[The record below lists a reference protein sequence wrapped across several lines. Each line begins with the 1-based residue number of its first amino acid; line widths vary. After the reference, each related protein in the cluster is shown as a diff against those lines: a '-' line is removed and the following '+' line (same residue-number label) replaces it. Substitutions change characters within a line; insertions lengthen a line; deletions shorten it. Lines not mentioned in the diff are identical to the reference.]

1 MSNPVQPN
9 NYMNITTK
17 PQTVII
23 QEAIFLYR
31 CYMPFIERGGLF
43 IPFNQD
49 ITPENIQPGQKIFVI
64 LSMLKNNKIPIPGVV
79 VWINPSGKF
88 KGYGI
93 QFPDNSAS
101 QHLVESIQEAI
112 RPFADKKEATY
123 TM

>member
-1 MSNPVQPN
+1 MTALN
-9 NYMNITTK
+9 NSMNITTK

-23 QEAIFLYR
+23 PEVIQLYR

-49 ITPENIQPGQKIFVI
+49 VTPENITPGQKIFVI
-64 LSMLKNNKIPIPGVV
+64 LTMLKNNKIPIPGVV
-79 VWINPSGKF
+79 VWINPTGKF

-101 QHLVESIQEAI
+101 QHLVEAIQEVI
-112 RPFADKKEATY
+112 KPLQDKKEPTY
-123 TM
+123 TF